1 MCREAISTQFPSK
14 GSAQPLLLILEYRW
28 PARYAAM
35 LFSRAQVLI
44 SDNDLHAVVSIC
56 SIVLLILAVLSTLGR
71 IFTKLSVV
79 HKVTLDDYTAF
90 PASVSWICQ
99 VPS

>member
-1 MCREAISTQFPSK
+1 
-14 GSAQPLLLILEYRW
+14 
-28 PARYAAM
+28 M

-44 SDNDLHAVVSIC
+44 SDDDLHAVVSIS

-79 HKVTLDDYTAF
+79 HKVAADDYTAF
-90 PASVSWICQ
+90 AALVSSICQ
-99 VPS
+99 GPS